1 MLFGRSESCEDI
13 EPSLDIKR
21 LILLAKKLLPDVVFN
36 MANLEGN
43 PFTYP
48 EVQTL
53 LEGITIG
60 GHKVSDEQQI
70 LRIRN
75 AWSELVHVV
84 LKGDTLIDINS
95 FNKFNSIVVDEAL
108 ISGTFRTDQV
118 RIIGTEFIPPR
129 AEELEAI
136 FKNELNTLVERCKS
150 KTELAL
156 EMFLWGSLNKF
167 YYCGNRITSRFI
179 ANMILISNGQ
189 GILNI
194 RTKDKVKFNVLMVE
208 FYNTKNAD
216 NIVKFLYSN
225 CLERY

>member
-1 MLFGRSESCEDI
+1 MLFSRSESYEDI
-13 EPSLDIKR
+13 EPSLDAKS

-43 PFTYP
+43 PFKYA

-75 AWSELVHVV
+75 AWSKLFDMV
-84 LKGDTLIDINS
+84 LKDDTSIDINS
-95 FNKFNSIVVDEAL
+95 FNKFNNIVVDEAL
-108 ISGTFRTDQV
+108 ISGTFRTVQV
-118 RIIGTEFIPPR
+118 RIVGTEYIPPR
-129 AEELEAI
+129 AEDLENI
-136 FKNELNTLVERCKS
+136 FKSELLRLMERCKS

-156 EMFLWGSLNKF
+156 EIFLWGSLNKF
-167 YYCGNRITSRFI
+167 YYCGNRITSRLI
-179 ANMILISNGQ
+179 ANMILISNEQ

-194 RTKDKVKFNVLMVE
+194 RTKDKVKFNALMVE